1 MLQSIKRKVYRYVN
15 MNDNRNYFELLLY
28 FLFERLKFSGVRIMS
43 LRSYRV
49 IAKFYNSL
57 KNRKAIKYRKQNYQ
71 SFLTVL
77 KNDNSE
83 AAWQRNKQLKDD
95 GWSLDTTRNFKY
107 LDQLIAECEKLFDSI
122 EPNNDVMVMPYP
134 ILDRKEIYQNQAM
147 IDFCFSDEILYI
159 VSNYLGGVPTLLS
172 IDLLRSDPR
181 DNTFEENYL
190 GSQNWHLDNVT
201 RPFIRVFVYINDVD
215 EETGPFA
222 IITKKLTKFIEK
234 KTGYGSFCKSLD
246 LSDEE
251 VNSCVSQNEIVKAL
265 GAKGTIVFGDPCSC
279 FHFGSRAKSK
289 PRLVFSL
296 SFCCGPK
303 ENFRD
308 SLNLD
313 MHMPFSK
320 TDSDSIRMIKDAK
333 YIPTT

>member
-1 MLQSIKRKVYRYVN
+1 MKSVINKNYV
-15 MNDNRNYFELLLY
+15 ELFLY
-28 FLFERLKFSGVRIMS
+28 VLFERFKFSGVRILS

-49 IAKFYNSL
+49 IAKFYNL
-57 KNRKAIKYRKQNYQ
+57 FKNRKAIDYRKKNYQ
-71 SFLTVL
+71 SFLTAL
-77 KNDNSE
+77 KNDNSQ

-95 GWSLDTTRNFKY
+95 GWSLDTTQNFKY
-107 LDQLIAECEKLFDSI
+107 LDQLILECEKLFDSI
-122 EPNNDVMVMPYP
+122 PPKKDVMVMPYP
-134 ILDRKEIYQNQAM
+134 ILNREEIYQNKAM
-147 IDFCFSDEILYI
+147 LNFCFSDEILYI

-201 RPFIRVFVYINDVD
+201 RPFMRIFVYMNDVD
-215 EETGPFA
+215 EETGPFT
-222 IITKKLTKFIEK
+222 IITKKLTKLIEK
-234 KTGYGSFCKSLD
+234 KTGYGSFYKSLD

-251 VNSCVSQNEIVKAL
+251 LYSCVSQDETVKAL

-289 PRLVFSL
+289 ARLVFSA
-296 SFCCGPK
+296 SFCIGPK

-308 SLNLD
+308 ALNLD
-313 MHMPFSK
+313 MQMPFSQ
-320 TDSDSIRMIKDAK
+320 TDSDYIKMIKDPG
-333 YIPTT
+333 YIPIT